1 METVSRA
8 LKLLKVIATR
18 PMRVQEVAAS
28 LNIHK
33 SSASRLL
40 SVLQEDNF
48 VRLNQEKK
56 YELGY
61 AVFELAY
68 ILKENL
74 DLRVVARPY
83 LETISATTN
92 ETVHLAILDGGE
104 VVYIDKIDANRLIRM
119 YSRTGR
125 RASSYC
131 TGVGKAILAYLP
143 AKQLDRVLNTMEFK
157 KYTEN
162 TIITKEALQAE
173 LVEIRKNSLAW
184 DREEHEEDIY
194 CIAAPIFDF
203 SNRVIASISISI
215 TVKYASVEKLASY
228 EADLKES
235 AENISREMGH
245 VALKKSS

>member
-18 PMRVQEVAAS
+18 PMRVQEVAVI
-28 LNIHK
+28 LNVHK

-40 SVLQEDNF
+40 SVLQENNF
-48 VRLNQEKK
+48 VRLNREKK

-83 LETISATTN
+83 LEAINATTN
-92 ETVHLAILDGGE
+92 ETVHLAILDGAE
-104 VVYIDKIDANRLIRM
+104 VVYIDKIDSNRLIRM

-125 RASSYC
+125 RASSHC
-131 TGVGKAILAYLP
+131 TGVGKAILAFLP
-143 AKQLDRVLNTMEFK
+143 PKQLNKLLDKMELK
-157 KYTEN
+157 KYTSN
-162 TIITKEALQAE
+162 TIITKEALQTE
-173 LVEIRKNSLAW
+173 LKEIRKNSLAW

-203 SNRVIASISISI
+203 NKRVIGSISISI
-215 TVKYASVEKLASY
+215 TIKYTSVEKLVSY
-228 EADLKES
+228 EAELKKS
-235 AENISREMGH
+235 AENISREMGY
-245 VALKKSS
+245 V